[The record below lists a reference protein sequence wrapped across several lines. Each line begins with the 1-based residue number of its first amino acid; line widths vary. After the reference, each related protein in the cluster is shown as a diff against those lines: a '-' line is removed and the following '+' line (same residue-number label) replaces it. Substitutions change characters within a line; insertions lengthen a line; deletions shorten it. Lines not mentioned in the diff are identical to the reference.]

1 MKKPLFIALAA
12 LVLLIVFLIAG
23 KKMGWIGKEIREKVT
38 VEKAVLRTLTESI
51 TANGKI
57 KPETEVKISSD
68 VSGEIIELMVKEG
81 DEVVKGQI
89 LARIQ
94 PDIYQRN
101 LERTEAAVK
110 NSEANLTQA
119 QAQLL
124 QRKLAF
130 NRTKELFEQ
139 KAIPQSEFEQVE
151 AEFNIAQANVASAE
165 ASLRSASASRSEAR
179 DNLNKTT
186 IYAPMGGTI
195 SRLNVEKG
203 ERVVGTAQFSGTEM
217 MTLANLNMMEV
228 MVDVNENDIIRVKKG
243 DTCLIE
249 VDAYLKKKFK
259 GLVTQIANSANVQG
273 TSTDQITNFE
283 VRILVL
289 PESYADLIN
298 EGNSYPFRPGMS
310 ATVEIQTKTMLNIL
324 TIPLQSVTMRSDSLL
339 TDTVKVKSESQ
350 DKKIEVAFVVIDGKV
365 QQRKVET
372 GIQDSK
378 FIQITN
384 GVSEGDEVVSGPFSA
399 ISRKLKDGDLVEKT
413 ENLTPIKKDK
423 K

>member
-1 MKKPLFIALAA
+1 MKKPHIIALAA
-12 LVLLIVFLIAG
+12 LVVLIVFLIAG
-23 KKMGWIGKEIREKVT
+23 KKMGWLGKELREKVT
-38 VEKAVLRTLTESI
+38 VEKAILRTLTESI

-68 VSGEIIELMVKEG
+68 VSGEIIELLVKEG

-110 NSEANLTQA
+110 NSEANLTQS

-124 QRKLAF
+124 QKKLAF
-130 NRTKELFEQ
+130 NRSKELFEQ

-165 ASLRSASASRSEAR
+165 ATLRSALASRSEAR

-289 PESYADLIN
+289 PESYADLIQD
-298 EGNSYPFRPGMS
+298 GNAYPFRPGMS
-310 ATVEIQTKTMLNIL
+310 ATVEIQTKTMPNIL
-324 TIPLQSVTMRSDSLL
+324 TIPLISVTMRNDSLL
-339 TDTVKVKSESQ
+339 TDSVKIKQESQ
-350 DKKIEVAFVVIDGKV
+350 DKKIEVAFVVMDGKV

-378 FIQITN
+378 YIQITSGIN
-384 GVSEGDEVVSGPFSA
+384 EGDEVVSGPFSA

-413 ENLTPIKKDK
+413 DNLTPVKKDK

>member
-1 MKKPLFIALAA
+1 MKKAHIIALAA
-12 LVLLIVFLIAG
+12 LVVLIVFLIAG

-38 VEKAVLRTLTESI
+38 VEKAILRTLTESI

-68 VSGEIIELMVKEG
+68 VSGEIIELLVKEG

-124 QRKLAF
+124 QKKLAF
-130 NRTKELFEQ
+130 NRSKELFEQ
-139 KAIPQSEFEQVE
+139 KAIPLSEFEQMQ

-165 ASLRSASASRSEAR
+165 ATLRSALASRSEAR

-289 PESYADLIN
+289 PESYADLIQ

-310 ATVEIQTKTMLNIL
+310 ATVEIQTKTMPNIL
-324 TIPLQSVTMRSDSLL
+324 TIPLISVTMRNDSLL
-339 TDTVKVKSESQ
+339 TDSAKVKPESQ
-350 DKKIEVAFVVIDGKV
+350 DKKIEVAFVVVDGKV

-378 FIQITN
+378 YIQITN
-384 GVSEGDEVVSGPFSA
+384 GINEGDEVVSGPFSA
-399 ISRKLKDGDLVEKT
+399 ISRKLKEGDLVEKT
-413 ENLTPIKKDK
+413 DNLTPVKIDK